1 MREQHE
7 GGPGRGAGVPAEAH
21 PALAAAAAAALDA
34 YASATAAYDRVAL
47 SAVVADGADGTPTMR
62 VDVLVE
68 DAVLAALTPHPV
80 NVLTEETGWV
90 DNGSAF
96 TLVMDPVDGSANA
109 AAGVP
114 LSAFSAV
121 VAEDGVFTEALT
133 VWLETG
139 RSWWARRGVP
149 SPLRTT
155 GRTEAAG
162 AAVSLLRP
170 HPADPGSSA
179 AWWEVARRA
188 ARVRILSTS
197 CLEGALV
204 AQGATDAFADAATDT
219 HRLVDL
225 AASVVLAET
234 AGGVVS
240 DVFGRP
246 ITLDTDLTKRW
257 SGIVAA
263 TPDLA
268 DELAEILRTAFSAGS
283 RADSR
288 ADSRAGS

>member
-1 MREQHE
+1 MS
-7 GGPGRGAGVPAEAH
+7 GGRGWGVGVPVQAH
-21 PALAAAAAAALDA
+21 PALAAAASAALDA
-34 YASATAAYDRVAL
+34 YTVATTEHDRAALA
-47 SAVVADGADGTPTMR
+47 AIVADGADGTPTMR
-62 VDVLVE
+62 IDVLVE
-68 DAVLAALTPHPV
+68 DAILGALARHPV

-90 DNGSAF
+90 DHGSAV

-114 LSAFSAV
+114 LSAFSAA
-121 VAEDGVFTEALT
+121 VAVDGVFTEALT
-133 VWLETG
+133 VWLDTG
-139 RSWWARRGVP
+139 RSWWAGPGVP
-149 SPLRTT
+149 SSLRTS
-155 GRTEAAG
+155 GRRDLAG

-170 HPADPGSSA
+170 HPANPPAAA

-225 AASVVLAET
+225 AASVVLAES
-234 AGGVVS
+234 AGGAVR
-240 DVFGRP
+240 DVFGRAVE
-246 ITLDTDLTKRW
+246 LDTDLTKRW

-268 DELAEILRTAFSAGS
+268 DELAEVLSTAY
-283 RADSR
+283 RAAS
-288 ADSRAGS
+288 